1 MKLLTQLLIIFST
14 LFVLSN
20 ADCSRYQDCA
30 SCAAG
35 KNKTHDENTRDEH
48 TRRTQ
53 QQQQQEDG
61 TDNVDGVRDRMM
73 EEPRIATIRVRFTI
87 SAPNPNS

>member
-1 MKLLTQLLIIFST
+1 MLIAVAI
-14 LFVLSN
+14 
-20 ADCSRYQDCA
+20 
-30 SCAAG
+30 
-35 KNKTHDENTRDEH
+35 KTALPAPP
-48 TRRTQ
+48 
-53 QQQQQEDG
+53 QEDG